1 MEENLNQTQVKTSL
15 LIQSWI
21 SKSPFSTEY
30 PGHFDKQFQ
39 ECFKTVS
46 RQFWDRHKL
55 AATNLVSKGRDS
67 FFTQHLEIMRIGAWG
82 DSSGLAE
89 DNALSDALSY
99 VKETLPSSHS
109 AKRRR
114 SSYTRQ
120 VSPSLTYSLLLDSC
134 RQSDGDSVL
143 LKVTRICAMNRFWQL
158 QM

>member
-1 MEENLNQTQVKTSL
+1 M
-15 LIQSWI
+15 
-21 SKSPFSTEY
+21 
-30 PGHFDKQFQ
+30 FQ
-39 ECFKTVS
+39 DCFKTVS
-46 RQFWDRHKL
+46 RQFRDLHKL

-109 AKRRR
+109 MKRRR

-120 VSPSLTYSLLLDSC
+120 VSPSLTYSLPAATLVHPVGFLQVYIWC
-134 RQSDGDSVL
+134 SDGDSVL
-143 LKVTRICAMNRFWQL
+143 LKVAGICAMNRIWQL
-158 QM
+158 